1 MSLLKRIKNVLIP
14 ETDEKIHELFDMSNM
29 SALKTMGIITAII
42 EGVSLI
48 ITFIIHIENIHYD
61 QTTIVMTSVVFGCLL
76 TAFFADLFVKKKI
89 HGHYTA
95 VLISGVSIIVMAI
108 FGMYVSYMNFINNRQ
123 VIIFYGVNICFVS
136 FFHIA
141 PLFQILFLLTEHL
154 IFYMLLYNY
163 NGAEGV
169 IAINGVIYL
178 LILLSASIISY
189 YREKEFIISTYKAQT
204 MAQDILLRSYQ
215 DQLTGLL
222 NRYALDA
229 IPNIQKGA
237 ICQIAMADIDHFKNF
252 NDKYGHRIGDEV
264 LKATASSLLDVFRKK
279 DSYRYGGDE
288 FLVMTTIHTE
298 DAFRDRLATWE
309 NKLSEVRIEGVDD
322 PIKVSYGVAS
332 GRINSQEDVFALI
345 KDADNKLNN
354 IKSIR
359 HRK

>member
-108 FGMYVSYMNFINNRQ
+108 FAMYVSYMNFIDNRQ

-163 NGAEGV
+163 NGAKGV
-169 IAINGVIYL
+169 IAVNGVIYL

-189 YREKEFIISTYKAQT
+189 YREKEFITSTYKAQT

-229 IPNIQKGA
+229 IPNIEKGA
-237 ICQIAMADIDHFKNF
+237 ICQIAMADIDHFKKF

-298 DAFRDRLATWE
+298 DVFRDRLATWE

-345 KDADNKLNN
+345 KDADNKLQN